1 MARAGGAGGS
11 GGAGGQSRRRQGEDH
26 GGGRHR
32 GEVDRF
38 YLVVNSG
45 GGTRA
50 AIPEM
55 KRNGGGHIGNV
66 GSIAG

>member
-1 MARAGGAGGS
+1 MARAGGAGGLVVQADR
-11 GGAGGQSRRRQGEDH
+11 AGDAKVRTMVAAAV
-26 GGGRHR
+26 

-55 KRNGGGHIGNV
+55 KRNGGGHIG
-66 GSIAG
+66 